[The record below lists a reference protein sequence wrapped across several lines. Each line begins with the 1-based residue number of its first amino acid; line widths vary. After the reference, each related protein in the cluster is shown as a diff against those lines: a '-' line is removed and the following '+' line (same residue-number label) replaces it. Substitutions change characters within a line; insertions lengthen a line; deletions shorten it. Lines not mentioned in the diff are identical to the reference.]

1 MTAKAFKHLAV
12 ILVMC
17 FLPVGHVQAQL
28 KAFQPGEVIKSSEI
42 NGNFEYLEGQI
53 ESGGG
58 AASAQ
63 CSASQDGSNVV
74 ITCSDGTSAVLAGA
88 GTVVTYPE
96 GGLVGASPTQT
107 WSAGDIVFI
116 DGADEV
122 LGASV
127 YNNLNIPHPQ
137 DQTRT
142 IGVGFFNDPQ
152 TEKVVVS
159 GSGSGGTKS
168 VYYQTDDCS
177 GQGFSNNYSNASV
190 LEFSGEYLVIDLSFT
205 AQKLLAR
212 SYRRGGSA
220 DWMSKTYDPPDD
232 CRKTEQTLTFML
244 PVITFVLPPK
254 LANAV
259 YPVRLEQL
267 P

>member
-1 MTAKAFKHLAV
+1 MTAKAVKHLAV

-53 ESGGG
+53 ESAGR
-58 AASAQ
+58 AATAQ

-96 GGLVGASPTQT
+96 GGFVGASPTQT

-122 LGASV
+122 LGESV
-127 YNNLNIPHPQ
+127 SNKLDIPHPQ
-137 DQTRT
+137 DQDRT
-142 IGVGFFNDPQ
+142 IGVSLFNDPQ

-159 GSGSGGTKS
+159 GSGSSGTKS

-212 SYRRGGSA
+212 SYRSGGSA
-220 DWMSKTYDPPDD
+220 DWLNKTYEPPDD

>member
-1 MTAKAFKHLAV
+1 MKLQPLKRLV
-12 ILVMC
+12 IIPIMC
-17 FLPVGHVQAQL
+17 CLQVGHVQAQL

-42 NGNFEYLEGQI
+42 NGIFEYLEGQI
-53 ESGGG
+53 LSGGG

-122 LGASV
+122 LGMSV
-127 YNNLNIPHPQ
+127 NSNLDIPHPQ
-137 DQTRT
+137 DQDRT
-142 IGVGFFNDPQ
+142 IGVSLFSDPQ

-159 GSGSGGTKS
+159 GSMRTS
-168 VYYQTDDCS
+168 VYYQSDDCS
-177 GQGFSNNYSNASV
+177 GQGFSGNYTNASAA
-190 LEFSGEYLVIDLSFT
+190 EFSGEYLVIDLSFT
-205 AQKLLAR
+205 NQKLLAR

-220 DWMSKTYDPPDD
+220 DWSSKTYNPPDD
-232 CRKTEQTLTFML
+232 CRKTEATLRNML